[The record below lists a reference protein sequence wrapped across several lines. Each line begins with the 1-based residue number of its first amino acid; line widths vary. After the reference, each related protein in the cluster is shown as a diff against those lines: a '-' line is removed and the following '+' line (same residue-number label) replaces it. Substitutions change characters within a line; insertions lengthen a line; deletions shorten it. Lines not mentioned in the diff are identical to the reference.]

1 MRPVLYRAG
10 LSLLLTWSTLRII
23 LYGLL
28 DRRPLMGFEAADL
41 QRSMFYHYGLRGHL
55 DYGFIEQ
62 IARDGF
68 KPPLWYGGVPLLFS
82 WRDTMASLDFLW
94 VNALALLVSCW
105 AVWLLGRK
113 VGGESVA
120 GLSVLCL
127 CALPGLAGASTLIG
141 VEMSQVTFFAW
152 LMVLL
157 AELRDGSVRPRVYL
171 LFGLLFGLGMLAKW
185 NLIVY
190 LAGPIAWIA
199 WSLGSG
205 RDNSWRP
212 LQRFVLALLLAG
224 VIFLGWLVPF
234 ADVSAITQGA
244 LGEATYKSIW
254 STESLLFYPRMLF
267 SRTLGLASVPA
278 VGLSLV
284 GGFLYWRNE
293 VESDGRS
300 SVVWLAILALV
311 SSTMLLSLFPH
322 KELRYLQPL
331 TPALAVLLAWGLSA
345 LPRYA
350 GRVGRLAVIAAIS
363 WMLSSTLVVPW
374 TQRSQTEPLEVA
386 PFEALRFAPSTED
399 YGLEYTVLDTSL
411 SEAGFAVVTYS
422 LGGDLALPV
431 GASLQWELYGRNE
444 VAVVS
449 RYNHETVT
457 QDSCRYDLVRSS
469 HFLTNRVLSDEEVD
483 TITALGFVLRSQSS
497 PRIESFGVIQLW
509 RRVGRWR

>member
-1 MRPVLYRAG
+1 
-10 LSLLLTWSTLRII
+10 
-23 LYGLL
+23 
-28 DRRPLMGFEAADL
+28 
-41 QRSMFYHYGLRGHL
+41 
-55 DYGFIEQ
+55 
-62 IARDGF
+62 
-68 KPPLWYGGVPLLFS
+68 
-82 WRDTMASLDFLW
+82 
-94 VNALALLVSCW
+94 
-105 AVWLLGRK
+105 
-113 VGGESVA
+113 
-120 GLSVLCL
+120 
-127 CALPGLAGASTLIG
+127 
-141 VEMSQVTFFAW
+141 
-152 LMVLL
+152 
-157 AELRDGSVRPRVYL
+157 
-171 LFGLLFGLGMLAKW
+171 
-185 NLIVY
+185 
-190 LAGPIAWIA
+190 
-199 WSLGSG
+199 
-205 RDNSWRP
+205 
-212 LQRFVLALLLAG
+212 
-224 VIFLGWLVPF
+224 
-234 ADVSAITQGA
+234 
-244 LGEATYKSIW
+244 
-254 STESLLFYPRMLF
+254 
-267 SRTLGLASVPA
+267 
-278 VGLSLV
+278 
-284 GGFLYWRNE
+284 
-293 VESDGRS
+293 
-300 SVVWLAILALV
+300 
-311 SSTMLLSLFPH
+311 MLLSLFPH